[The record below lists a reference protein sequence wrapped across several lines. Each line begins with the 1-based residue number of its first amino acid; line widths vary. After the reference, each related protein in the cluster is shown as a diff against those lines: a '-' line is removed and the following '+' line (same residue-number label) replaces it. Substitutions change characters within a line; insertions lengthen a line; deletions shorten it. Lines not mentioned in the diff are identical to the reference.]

1 MATIVNERD
10 KILQAA
16 SKRLVDVVLPGN
28 IIPKGL
34 KGITLSPSSAFFKFN
49 ATETSADPS
58 SITFT
63 LNRKYLTNAA
73 SWSVVTGTATLT
85 GSGDTRSLAYSNISS
100 DRVVIRATVTQDSV
114 TYTAE
119 SIVTKVKDG
128 LNGTNGTNGAAGTR
142 GTVNLYV
149 LVGSGVS
156 TWSDATANAAILS
169 ATGSS
174 TRYAGDMVTI
184 YNNTG
189 FAETKYWNGISAWV
203 TGQIINGNLLV
214 TGTVTSNA
222 IGTNELQAVSIKT
235 TGYVSAR
242 GGDVAYSEIP
252 NLRAPIY
259 AYNNLSNNDSI
270 ARFGVIGYGNACSG
284 IVGYSNSSLMYDDPV
299 ISAPKNAGIVGI
311 GGVGG
316 YFRNYSSGTGTA
328 VKAVVT
334 GNNVTAVRAEAGGT
348 NCYAIDIVGRFRWD
362 GTLIN
367 TPPGGTSLFLRADGK
382 WATPSGSGSGVTSF
396 NGRTGAVSLLS
407 SDITALG
414 TLAINITGS
423 AGSASISSNSSALGG
438 YGPNSYLRI
447 VGSAASAGALVGYI
461 IVTDGTSSYK
471 IPGYAV

>member
-16 SKRLVDVVLPGN
+16 SERLVDVVLPGN
-28 IIPKGL
+28 IIPEGL

-49 ATETSADPS
+49 ATGTSADPL

-73 SWSVVTGTATLT
+73 SWAVVTGTATLT
-85 GSGDTRSLAYSNISS
+85 GSGDTRSLSYSNISS

-128 LNGTNGTNGAAGTR
+128 LNGTNGTPGTR
-142 GTVNLYV
+142 GTVQLYV
-149 LVGSGVS
+149 IGSS
-156 TWSDATANAAILS
+156 WSDATANAAILS

-222 IGTNELQAVSIKT
+222 IGTNELQAVNIKT

-259 AYNNLSNNDSI
+259 AYNSLSNNDSI

-284 IVGYSNSSLMYDDPV
+284 VVGYSNSSLAYDDPV
-299 ISAPKNAGIVGI
+299 ISAPKNAGVIGI

-334 GNNVTAVRAEAGGT
+334 GNNVTAIRAEAGGT

-367 TPPGGTSLFLRADGK
+367 TPPGGTSLFLRADGT

-396 NGRTGAVSLLS
+396 NGRTGAVSLTT
-407 SDITALG
+407 SDVNGVG
-414 TLAINITGS
+414 T
-423 AGSASISSNSSALGG
+423 ISNNTSGSSADSAKLGSYSSGNYFRYTGTTAPASPAKTIGG
-438 YGPNSYLRI
+438 YAQINVQGGNYW
-447 VGSAASAGALVGYI
+447 VALY
-461 IVTDGTSSYK
+461 T
-471 IPGYAV
+471 

>member
-16 SKRLVDVVLPGN
+16 SERLVDVVLPGN
-28 IIPKGL
+28 IIPEGL

-49 ATETSADPS
+49 ATETSADPL

-128 LNGTNGTNGAAGTR
+128 LNGTDGSSGTNGRR
-142 GTVNLYV
+142 GSVDLYKY
-149 LVGSGVS
+149 SAS
-156 TWSDATANAAILS
+156 YPPANFTTEANAVVLAQ
-169 ATGSS
+169 TGSS
-174 TRYAGDMVTI
+174 TKYAGDKVTL
-184 YNNTG
+184 YNNVG
-189 FAETKYWNGISAWV
+189 YSETKYWDGISAWV

-222 IGTNELQAVSIKT
+222 IGTNELQAVNIKT

-259 AYNNLSNNDSI
+259 AYNSLSNNDSI

-284 IVGYSNSSLMYDDPV
+284 VVGYSNSSLTYDDPV
-299 ISAPKNAGIVGI
+299 ISAPKNAGVIGI

-334 GNNVTAVRAEAGGT
+334 GNNVTAIRAEAGGT
-348 NCYAIDIVGRFRWD
+348 NCYAIDIAGRFRWD
-362 GTLIN
+362 GVLIN
-367 TPPGGTSLFLRADGK
+367 TPPGGTSLFLRADGT
-382 WATPSGSGSGVTSF
+382 WASPSGSGSGVTSF
-396 NGRTGAVSLLS
+396 NGRTGAVSLTT
-407 SDITALG
+407 SDVNGVG
-414 TLAINITGS
+414 TISNNTSGNAAT
-423 AGSASISSNSSALGG
+423 SSNSSQLGG
-438 YGPNSYLRI
+438 YSYLYYFRYT
-447 VGSAASAGALVGYI
+447 GTTAPASPAKTIG
-461 IVTDGTSSYK
+461 
-471 IPGYAV
+471 GYAQINVQGSNYWVALYT